1 MSPGKRRLVST
12 SNQKSH
18 VSIGFSSLFSKIRF
32 LTWEICFI
40 FYSIINMAH
49 DTVGT
54 CACTPTEDRPLDPQK
69 ADDPYHHE
77 PGLGLAAL
85 SRVGQITS
93 NNSYFLLNLLSPF

>member
-1 MSPGKRRLVST
+1 
-12 SNQKSH
+12 
-18 VSIGFSSLFSKIRF
+18 
-32 LTWEICFI
+32 
-40 FYSIINMAH
+40 MAH

-85 SRVGQITS
+85 SRVG
-93 NNSYFLLNLLSPF
+93 